1 MWQRLLS
8 GWLGASAAS
17 LALLCLTLGTFS
29 ALALIGSD
37 RAIAAED
44 VADGEKAPAEPAP
57 DAGDDAMALD
67 EMADNLDDLP
77 EDILDDPP
85 AEPAPDAGAAAAGQD
100 TPQGKRPESYLE
112 RMGKSLGWFF
122 GIVFLGLSFT
132 MVALFVMNLLTARR
146 ENVLPSALVEGFDAH
161 LVEKQYQ
168 EAYELAKADDSFL
181 GRVLSA
187 GLVKLSSSYEQAIE
201 AMQEAGEEENMRL
214 EHRLSYLALIGTISP
229 MVGLFGTVWGMI
241 DSFSVI
247 ATSPVT
253 PKPADLAEGISKA
266 LFTTLVGLAIAIPAI
281 AVYNILRNRID
292 RLVLEVG
299 IVSEGLMGRF
309 QNLGKKQQP

>member
-8 GWLGASAAS
+8 GWLGSSLAS
-17 LALLCLTLGTFS
+17 LALLVLALGIFS
-29 ALALIGSD
+29 ALGLMDADL
-37 RAIAAED
+37 AIA
-44 VADGEKAPAEPAP
+44 GEEPAAAEPAAEP
-57 DAGDDAMALD
+57 PPADDMAGNIAD
-67 EMADNLDDLP
+67 ELP
-77 EDILDDPP
+77 ADILDDPVD
-85 AEPAPDAGAAAAGQD
+85 EPAAPAAAPIANEGD
-100 TPQGKRPESYLE
+100 KAKAPQSYLE
-112 RMGKSLGWFF
+112 RMGSSLGWFF

-146 ENVLPSALVEGFDAH
+146 ENVLPSALVDGFDAC
-161 LVEKQYQ
+161 LIEKQYQ

-187 GLVKLSSSYEQAIE
+187 GLVKLSTGYEQAIE

-247 ATSPVT
+247 AASDIT
-253 PKPADLAEGISKA
+253 PKPALLAEGISKA

-299 IVSEGLMGRF
+299 ITSEGLMGRF
-309 QNLGKKQQP
+309 QNVGKKQLP